1 MMQIH
6 PFPVWMN
13 YLSAL
18 ALGLLLSLGPCSTTV
33 AAQPQLAAGLR
44 HSLYVNQRGALFVW
58 GDNTQGQL
66 ARNSDS
72 QGSITA
78 VRPMGF
84 KRTRVMGSGW
94 NHVLVAIR
102 PPRTRRP
109 EVWTWGLGMDGQL
122 GIGPLLAVGPFEYYQ
137 VREPFP
143 LVEDRVRHVQALA
156 GGKAH
161 SLVLLQDGEVWTW
174 GRNNDGQLGLG
185 DQTTRWAPFR
195 IPSLPNTIS
204 GISAGSS
211 FSMALDQNGQV
222 WTWGRNDQG
231 QLGLGGTTLH
241 MQPQL
246 IAESTQVPIV
256 ALSGGDAFALALD
269 RAGQVYA
276 WGRGAEGQLGNALA
290 MATRPMPVPGLP
302 PIAAI
307 AAGHRHALALAR
319 DGTVWSWGANER
331 GQLGDASIVPHSDPR
346 PVPATFHAT
355 LIAAGG
361 SHSLALSD
369 QGEVWAW
376 GDDAAGQLGFIAPP
390 SGYVVLPVK
399 NAVGTFAVP

>member
-1 MMQIH
+1 
-6 PFPVWMN
+6 MN
-13 YLSAL
+13 VHAAVKRMAAFAVGLTGC
-18 ALGLLLSLGPCSTTV
+18 LGFWLP
-33 AAQPQLAAGLR
+33 AAAVQPQLAAGLK
-44 HSLYVNQRGALFVW
+44 HSLYVDKAGTLYAW
-58 GDNTQGQL
+58 GDNSQGQL
-66 ARNSDS
+66 ARDADVKNSA
-72 QGSITA
+72 TPTY
-78 VRPMGF
+78 PMGL
-84 KRTRVMGSGW
+84 KRTRVIGSGW

-161 SLVLLQDGEVWTW
+161 SLALLQDGTVWAW
-174 GRNNDGQLGLG
+174 GRNDNGQLGLG
-185 DQTTRWAPFR
+185 DLTTRWAPFQ
-195 IPSLPNTIS
+195 ITGLPGTMV
-204 GISAGSS
+204 GVSAGGS

-231 QLGLGGTTLH
+231 QLGLGDTTLR

-246 IAESTQVPIV
+246 IAESAQVPIV

-390 SGYVVLPVK
+390 SGYVLLPVK